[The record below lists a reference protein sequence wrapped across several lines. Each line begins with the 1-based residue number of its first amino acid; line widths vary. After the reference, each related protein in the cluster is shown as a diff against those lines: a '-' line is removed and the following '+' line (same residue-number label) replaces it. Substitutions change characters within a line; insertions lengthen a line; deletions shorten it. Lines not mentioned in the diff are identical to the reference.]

1 VIPGSESGQNKNF
14 LIRGIILVSLSGT
27 AQNYLEGNLSGRER
41 CSSIMFRNVKLS
53 MKLALG
59 FGLVLVVFVT
69 AVMISWLQIGRV
81 EEDSRFLNKV
91 NDAQHLMSELESDIA
106 KARFEVRD
114 YMYSE
119 NLDSLKRAREFLAEA
134 KAHIEEGKSMYA
146 SEPRLFALKSLS
158 DMDAPLE
165 QYSQNAEAV
174 ASLLEAKQKNLQGLT
189 ADSIALLEGL
199 KRVSDLQYQ
208 SANLEAEAGDT
219 I

>member
-1 VIPGSESGQNKNF
+1 
-14 LIRGIILVSLSGT
+14 
-27 AQNYLEGNLSGRER
+27 
-41 CSSIMFRNVKLS
+41 
-53 MKLALG
+53 
-59 FGLVLVVFVT
+59 
-69 AVMISWLQIGRV
+69 
-81 EEDSRFLNKV
+81 
-91 NDAQHLMSELESDIA
+91 
-106 KARFEVRD
+106 
-114 YMYSE
+114 
-119 NLDSLKRAREFLAEA
+119 
-134 KAHIEEGKSMYA
+134 MYA

-219 I
+219 EKLKRRFERIHVVEGLLTQTGEIRRVYYRAAANRAEFANASYFAVLILEII

>member
-1 VIPGSESGQNKNF
+1 
-14 LIRGIILVSLSGT
+14 
-27 AQNYLEGNLSGRER
+27 
-41 CSSIMFRNVKLS
+41 MFRNMKISLKLS
-53 MKLALG
+53 LG
-59 FGLVLVVFVT
+59 FGLVLLVFVV
-69 AVMISWLQIGRV
+69 AVMISWVQIGRV
-81 EEDSRFLNKV
+81 EEGSRFLNKV
-91 NDAQHLMSELESDIA
+91 TDAQNLMSELESDIA

-189 ADSIALLEGL
+189 ADSIALLEVL
-199 KRVSDLQYQ
+199 KRVSDLQ
-208 SANLEAEAGDT
+208 
-219 I
+219 